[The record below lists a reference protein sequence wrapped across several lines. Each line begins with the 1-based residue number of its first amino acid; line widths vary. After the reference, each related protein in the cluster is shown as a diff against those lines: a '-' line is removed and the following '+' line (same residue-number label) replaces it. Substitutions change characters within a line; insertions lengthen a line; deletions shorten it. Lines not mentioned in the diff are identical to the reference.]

1 MSVVGVVRALLGSIV
16 SVADKKSDV
25 PESVNCVW
33 GNAVLFVF
41 VGSLDLDLDITRTV
55 HHPTLPM
62 SQANWNRPQHPS
74 KHPQRVDEPP
84 AAQHRAYPGPV
95 GVGLIDEQLTNI
107 RSQFEH
113 ILQQNHLL
121 KAANDDLEA
130 KCAYNIVQIHFILFP
145 PLSAGMYA
153 NFSAAA
159 DAGIYEHTSCGCRY

>member
-1 MSVVGVVRALLGSIV
+1 MNAVTFATDECRRERRECRESWEAVGE
-16 SVADKKSDV
+16 ADKKSGV
-25 PESVNCVW
+25 PESVNCIR
-33 GNAVLFVF
+33 GNAVLFIF

-62 SQANWNRPQHPS
+62 SQPNWNRPQHPS

-84 AAQHRAYPGPV
+84 ASQHRAYPAPV

-121 KAANDDLEA
+121 KVANDDLEA
-130 KCAYNIVQIHFILFP
+130 KCAYDIVQFNFFF
-145 PLSAGMYA
+145 LSA
-153 NFSAAA
+153 
-159 DAGIYEHTSCGCRY
+159 EHWNVYKF